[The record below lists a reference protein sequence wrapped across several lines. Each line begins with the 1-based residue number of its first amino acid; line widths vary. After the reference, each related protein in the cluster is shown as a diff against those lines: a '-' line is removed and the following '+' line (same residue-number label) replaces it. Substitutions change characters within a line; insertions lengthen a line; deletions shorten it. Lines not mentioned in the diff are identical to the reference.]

1 MKNELN
7 PTALAKFQAF
17 EIKNISQIKGGDGEE
32 PDPNGVIGSD
42 DIADA

>member
-1 MKNELN
+1 MNDLS
-7 PTALAKFQAF
+7 KFQIF
-17 EIKNISQIKGGDGEE
+17 EVKNLKAIKGGDGEE